1 MADEQKKTGAQ
12 KKQVK
17 FSGLINSGVLS
28 PLNKEED
35 DQKFVSVI
43 SSNVSNTI
51 PEPIPTVVTIP
62 SLQLVPNES
71 AITPISIR
79 RAIRIDSIDDSPY
92 QPRELYDPAEI
103 DNLAHSL
110 AAGGLDEPITV
121 RLKANGRHELIKGH
135 RRTRAGR
142 SLGWIEIDADV
153 VDKTDREAK
162 LSAMIS
168 NEGRVDLTD
177 YERSKLY
184 QEAKESN
191 FAKTQEEIAHLFGTT
206 QERVSARMAMLKLP
220 KRIIE
225 LLEHNPKMFG
235 ATTAKEIRQLLSEYP
250 NEEALI
256 EKAVLR
262 INDGANENSV
272 NAWVKQMLK
281 PTASI
286 IPQYITDKAGRTVFK
301 AKFTGREF
309 TIQIKDDL
317 VDAKEIE
324 EIVLATLR
332 ARAEIGKL

>member
-1 MADEQKKTGAQ
+1 MADDQKKTGVQ
-12 KKQVK
+12 KRQVK
-17 FSGLINSGVLS
+17 FSGLINSGVIS
-28 PLNKEED
+28 PLNTDEE

-43 SSNVSNTI
+43 SSDTANAI
-51 PEPIPTVVTIP
+51 PDSSPFVVATP
-62 SLQLVPNES
+62 ALQLVQSEAGLSPK
-71 AITPISIR
+71 SIR
-79 RAIRIDSIDDSPY
+79 RTIRIDSIDDSPY
-92 QPRELYDPAEI
+92 QPRELYDPSEI

-110 AAGGLDEPITV
+110 AAGGLDEAITV
-121 RLKANGRHELIKGH
+121 RLKSNGRHELIKGH
-135 RRTRAGR
+135 RRTRAAR
-142 SLGWIEIDADV
+142 SLGWSEIDADV

-168 NEGRVDLTD
+168 NEGRIDLTD

-206 QERVSARMAMLKLP
+206 QERVSARMSMLKLP
-220 KRIIE
+220 SGIIE
-225 LLEHNPKMFG
+225 MLEHNPKMFG
-235 ATTAKEIRQLLSEYP
+235 ATTAKDIRQLLSEYP
-250 NEEALI
+250 GEEKLI

-281 PTASI
+281 PNASI

-332 ARAEIGKL
+332 ARAEIVKL

>member
-28 PLNKEED
+28 PLNMEQE

-43 SSNVSNTI
+43 SSDISNSV
-51 PEPIPTVVTIP
+51 PESISTVATTP
-62 SLQLVPNES
+62 ALQLVQNES
-71 AITPISIR
+71 PIFPKSFR
-79 RAIRIDSIDDSPY
+79 RTIRIDSIDDSPY
-92 QPRELYDPAEI
+92 QPRDLYDPSEI

-110 AAGGLDEPITV
+110 AAGGLDEQINV
-121 RLKANGRHELIKGH
+121 RQKSNGRYELIKGH
-135 RRTRAGR
+135 RRTRAAR

-153 VDKTDREAK
+153 VEKTDREAK

-168 NEGRVDLTD
+168 NEGRIDLTD

-220 KRIIE
+220 SGIIE
-225 LLEHNPKMFG
+225 MLEHNPKMFG
-235 ATTAKEIRQLLSEYP
+235 STTAKEIRQLLSEYP
-250 NEEALI
+250 NEEKLI

-281 PTASI
+281 PNASI

-324 EIVLATLR
+324 QIVLATLR
-332 ARAEIGKL
+332 TRAMAE